1 MIPSFI
7 KIGEFFKINTKKIDL
22 I

>member
-7 KIGEFFKINTKKIDL
+7 KIGEFLKINTKKIDL